1 MRGHVILFTLIILSF
16 SSLAG
21 GAVWKKSNY
30 GIDNPDIRMIISGRD
45 DTIYAI
51 TTKDIYRSRDRGQR
65 WYRLKAP
72 GGIET
77 INTIHLMDEYI
88 LLGTNKGLFLR
99 KEGKVRWKHI
109 YRTKDSGPYGILSID
124 SYSGRIYLGVWD
136 GIVIL
141 DKKENKWKERKYYRI
156 ESPVYSIAIDK
167 HNHEIVYAVS
177 LNGLYR
183 STDSGKNWDRIFNL
197 DFNSEYEITLS
208 PDEIEEPILPEKRPQ
223 IITSPFIPGMVFVT
237 APEGIFISRDN
248 GDTWRPLST
257 TGLPSTRIRDLVVSD
272 EDTLYTTTD
281 RGLFRYSFQNNQ
293 WYDESDGISTTDVR
307 TIAITK
313 GQDHRLLIGTARG
326 VFVSRNLLSE
336 RELQEI
342 DKRVKE
348 IFSMFSNEPSIE
360 EIREAAIRYAEVHP
374 EKIRKW
380 RRSASR
386 RAWLPTIRFE
396 YQRGHD
402 WESSTYFY
410 STTTQKYKDDDITKG
425 RDSEWSVS
433 LTWNLGDL
441 IWNSDQTS
449 IDVRSRLMV
458 KLRDEIL
465 NEVTHL
471 YYERRRLQIELLLD
485 PPDDLK
491 ERIEKELRLQEL
503 TADIDALTGSYLS
516 RRLLNPRSSS
526 PHQ

>member
-1 MRGHVILFTLIILSF
+1 MRGHVIFFTILLFIPSIVD
-16 SSLAG
+16 
-21 GAVWKKSNY
+21 GAIWQKASK
-30 GIDNPDIRMIISGRD
+30 GIDDPDIRMIISGRD
-45 DTIYAI
+45 NLIYAI
-51 TTKDIYRSRDRGQR
+51 TIREIYKSKDGGKR
-65 WYRLKAP
+65 WYRLKGP
-72 GGIET
+72 QGIES
-77 INTIHLMDEYI
+77 INTIHLMERSGSI
-88 LLGTNKGLFLR
+88 LLGTNKGLFI
-99 KEGKVRWKHI
+99 KEDPGWKRV
-109 YRTKDSGPYGILSID
+109 YTPRDDGTYGVLSID
-124 SYSGRIYLGVWD
+124 SDPERIYLGLWN

-141 DKKENKWKERKYYRI
+141 DKEDNKWREANYYRT

-167 HNHEIVYAVS
+167 HKREIVYAAS

-183 STDSGKNWDRIFNL
+183 SIDSGKNWNRIFNL
-197 DFNSEYEITLS
+197 DFNAEIETPS
-208 PDEIEEPILPEKRPQ
+208 DEIEEALLSERIPKV
-223 IITSPFIPGMVFVT
+223 ITSPFISGMVFVIT
-237 APEGIFISRDN
+237 PTGVFTSKDR
-248 GDTWRPLST
+248 GDTWKPLSKI
-257 TGLPSTRIRDLVVSD
+257 GLQSTRIRNCIISD
-272 EDTLYTTTD
+272 SHTLYAATD
-281 RGLFRYSFQNNQ
+281 RGLFRYSLKNDQ
-293 WYDESDGISTTDVR
+293 WYDESGGIPTINIR
-307 TIAITK
+307 TLEITK
-313 GQDHRLLIGTARG
+313 DRTEQGYRLIIGTSRG
-326 VFVSRNLLSE
+326 IFISKNLPPKS
-336 RELQEI
+336 QHNM

-348 IFSMFSNEPSIE
+348 ILSMFSKEPSIE

-380 RRSASR
+380 RRAASR

-425 RDSEWSVS
+425 RDSEWSIS
-433 LTWNLGDL
+433 LTWDLGDL

-485 PPDDLK
+485 PPDNLK

-503 TADIDALTGSYLS
+503 TAEIDALTGSYLS
-516 RRLLNPRSSS
+516 KRLLNSRSSL